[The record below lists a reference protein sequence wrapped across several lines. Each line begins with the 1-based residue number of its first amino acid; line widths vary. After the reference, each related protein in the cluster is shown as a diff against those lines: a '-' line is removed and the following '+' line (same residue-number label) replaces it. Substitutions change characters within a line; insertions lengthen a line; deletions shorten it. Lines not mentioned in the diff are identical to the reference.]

1 VNREAYSGM
10 VRVPWWGIASS
21 GLAPVILVVGWTI
34 GADLQP
40 TPFDAVQRSIS
51 SLAAVGMPYRW
62 IVTIAILGVGV
73 CNIVTGL
80 ALQPAADGGRILL
93 MAGGVCGILIA
104 ANPQPPGGGSLAHEV
119 SSLAGTVIMTLWPAA
134 AIRRQPYAPFGLRP
148 RVAWT
153 VVGLNL
159 TLLLWFAAQLF
170 HGTELGLVFHG
181 TELGLAERTVTA
193 YQAIWPFVVMVTVVI
208 ARPRPRKPMLTEASV
223 RNS

>member
-1 VNREAYSGM
+1 M

-21 GLAPVILVVGWTI
+21 GLAPVLLVAGWTVA
-34 GADLQP
+34 ADLQP

-80 ALQPAADGGRILL
+80 ALRAAADGGRVLL
-93 MAGGVCGILIA
+93 MAGGVCSILIA

-119 SSLAGTVIMTLWPAA
+119 SSLAGTVIMTSWPAA
-134 AIRRQPYAPFGLRP
+134 AIRRQPYVPFGLRP
-148 RVAWT
+148 RVGWA
-153 VVGLNL
+153 VVGVNL
-159 TLLLWFAAQLF
+159 ALLLWFAAQLF
-170 HGTELGLVFHG
+170 HGTEIGLVFHG

-193 YQAIWPFVVMVTVVI
+193 YQALWPFVVVLTVAT
-208 ARPRPRKPMLTEASV
+208 ARPRAREPVLTAASF
-223 RNS
+223 RNV